1 MNSNSKR
8 ILATYDIETP
18 VGLAHAAAVL
28 AGEQSTGTF
37 IKLAAETD
45 ELRERSAARVESVT
59 QTGTSKTPSLA
70 CRKTADTYER
80 GLVTVSWPLGNF
92 GLSLPNLLSTLAGNL
107 FELAELSAIRLISID
122 LPMDYATHHPGP
134 QFGATGTREVMKG
147 HSGPLIGTIIKP
159 SIGLDPSATA
169 DLVKTLVEA
178 GIDFI
183 KDDELQANGASCPF
197 NDRVDAVMQVIN
209 THADKTGKHVLYAV
223 NITDEIE
230 QMWRNLDH
238 MHSRGA
244 NCAMVCMQSIGL
256 TGLRAVRD
264 HSTVPIHGHRAGWG
278 LLSRSSDIGISF
290 DVMQKLWRLAGAD
303 HLHVNGLANKFS
315 ESDSVV
321 AEAARSVQRPI
332 CNDTTLQQV
341 AMPVYSSG
349 QTIWQFDPSRKILGN
364 DDFILCAGGG
374 IMGHPGGV
382 ADGVTSLRDAAEAAR
397 LNVPL
402 EEYAEPGSALEKAIH
417 TYPKPTIDLTHHNLQ

>member
-1 MNSNSKR
+1 MNNHSTR

-59 QTGTSKTPSLA
+59 QTDSSKTPSLA
-70 CRKTADTYER
+70 CRKTGDTYAR

-107 FELAELSAIRLISID
+107 FELAELSAIRLVSID
-122 LPMDYATHHPGP
+122 LPADYATHHPGP
-134 QFGATGTREVMKG
+134 QFGAAGTREVMQG
-147 HSGPLIGTIIKP
+147 HGGPLIGTIIKP

-169 DLVKTLVEA
+169 DLARTLVEA

-183 KDDELQANGASCPF
+183 KDDELQANGPSCPF
-197 NDRVDAVMQVIN
+197 KERLDAVMRVIN
-209 THADKTGKHVLYAV
+209 AHADKTGKHVLYAV
-223 NITDEIE
+223 NITDEID

-238 MHSRGA
+238 MQTVGA
-244 NCAMVCMQSIGL
+244 NCAMVCMHSIGL
-256 TGLRAVRD
+256 PGLRAVRD

-278 LLSRSSDIGISF
+278 LLSRSADIGISF

-315 ESDSVV
+315 ENDTVV

-332 CNDTTLQQV
+332 CKNGGAEQL
-341 AMPVYSSG
+341 AMPVYSSA

-397 LNVPL
+397 LNIAL
-402 EEYAEPGSALEKAIH
+402 EEYAEPGSPLDKAIH
-417 TYPKPTIDLTHHNLQ
+417 AYPKPTIRLTET